1 MDSRVESFYKINSVK
16 IFFSAEFVR
25 FPFTLGFTVIEVEH
39 RGECA
44 DSQTVNMIFVEPEH
58 CA

>member
-1 MDSRVESFYKINSVK
+1 MNSRVKSFYKINGIK

-25 FPFTLGFTVIEVEH
+25 FPFALGFTVIKIEH

-44 DSQTVNMIFVEPEH
+44 DSQAVNVVLVEPEH